1 MFITGY
7 IQLMVNL
14 ETHAVELKTVT
25 VYYRI
30 HTGYG
35 RLGNSRLLQ
44 DTYRSW

>member
-30 HTGYG
+30 HTGHS
-35 RLGNSRLLQ
+35 RLGNSCLLQ
-44 DTYRSW
+44 DTYSLW